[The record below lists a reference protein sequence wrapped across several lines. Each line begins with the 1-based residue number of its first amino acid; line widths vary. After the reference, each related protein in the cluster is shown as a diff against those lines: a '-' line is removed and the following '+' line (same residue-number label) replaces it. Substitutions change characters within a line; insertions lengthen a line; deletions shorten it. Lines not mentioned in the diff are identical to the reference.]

1 MSTAPHGRLAFLL
14 RWIGLTLVLLVAL
27 QIAALVAAWN
37 WSLEPF
43 RQVFVD
49 RLVSE
54 SPMALVGLLLMLF
67 GNRLEGAPSRT
78 PLRWTTGV
86 LAILLAVAMVVTV
99 PIAVEA
105 ERSLSAQM
113 QESEAQIAQQTSQLE
128 MQQQQLQDPAFVD
141 QLIAEAER
149 EGRIPADATDE
160 LKKQKAQEFI
170 DSQLKPQLAQAQQQ
184 IDQARLGRDLS
195 VQQRRFG
202 GTGRAMLLAVGF
214 VLVALVALV

>member
-1 MSTAPHGRLAFLL
+1 M
-14 RWIGLTLVLLVAL
+14 
-27 QIAALVAAWN
+27 
-37 WSLEPF
+37 
-43 RQVFVD
+43 
-49 RLVSE
+49 
-54 SPMALVGLLLMLF
+54 
-67 GNRLEGAPSRT
+67 
-78 PLRWTTGV
+78 

-128 MQQQQLQDPAFVD
+128 QQQQQLQDPAFVD

-149 EGRIPADATDE
+149 EGRIPAGATDE
-160 LKKQKAQEFI
+160 IKKQKAQEFI
-170 DSQLKPQLAQAQQQ
+170 DSQLKPQLAQAQKQ

-202 GTGRAMLLAVGF
+202 GTGRAMVLAVAF